1 MPSLSSLLAG
11 SILGSLVLYALL
23 GGADFGGGV
32 WDLFARGPRAD
43 AQRQL
48 IARAIGPV
56 WETNHI
62 WLIVA
67 IVILFTGFPSAFAAI
82 STALFV
88 PLTLLLA
95 GIVLRGAAFAFHAYH
110 LHEERGTG
118 RWGTL
123 FAGASLVTPV
133 LLGVTIGALSS
144 GRIPAEPL
152 TFTGDTASWLAPY
165 PLSVGVLTL
174 SAFSY
179 LAAVYLIMETDD
191 PDLRSDFRCRALW
204 SAAAVA
210 LLSVFVPVIA
220 ASGAPDFYGALT
232 GSDWFVSVAMFYA
245 TAALGACVSLVL
257 SAYSIARIFAAAQVV
272 LILLGW
278 GLAQFPFL
286 ARPAITFSSSAS
298 SPSTLRLL
306 LLFLAA
312 GAVLLF
318 PAIFLLMRIF
328 KREAL
333 SGRYRETP

>member
-1 MPSLSSLLAG
+1 MSSLPSILAG
-11 SILGSLVLYALL
+11 SILVSLVLYALL

-32 WDLFARGPRAD
+32 WDLLARGPRAD
-43 AQRQL
+43 AQRRL

-67 IVILFTGFPSAFAAI
+67 IVILFTGFPPAFAAI

-110 LHEERGTG
+110 LHEEHGAG

-144 GRIPAEPL
+144 GRIPEDPL
-152 TFTGDTASWLAPY
+152 TFTGDTASWLAPF
-165 PLSVGVLTL
+165 PLSVGILTL

-179 LAAVYLIMETDD
+179 LAAVYLILETDD
-191 PDLRSDFRCRALW
+191 PDLRSDFRRRALW
-204 SAAAVA
+204 SATMVA
-210 LLSVFVPVIA
+210 LLSVFVPLIA
-220 ASGAPDFYGALT
+220 ASGAPDFYMALT
-232 GSDWFVSVAMFYA
+232 GSDWFASLVMFNA
-245 TAALGACVSLVL
+245 TATLGASVSLIL
-257 SAYSIARIFAAAQVV
+257 SAYHIARICAAAQVA

-286 ARPAITFSSSAS
+286 VRPVITFSSSAS

-318 PAIFLLMRIF
+318 PAIFLLIRTF

>member
-1 MPSLSSLLAG
+1 MPSLPSLLAG
-11 SILGSLVLYALL
+11 SILGSLMLYALL

-32 WDLFARGPRAD
+32 WDLLARGPRAD
-43 AQRQL
+43 AQRRL

-67 IVILFTGFPSAFAAI
+67 IVILFTGFPPAFAAI

-88 PLTLLLA
+88 PMTLLLA
-95 GIVLRGAAFAFHAYH
+95 GIVLRGASFAFHAYR
-110 LHEERGTG
+110 LHEEHGAG

-123 FAGASLVTPV
+123 FSGASLVTPV

-152 TFTGDTASWLAPY
+152 TFTGDTASWLAPF
-165 PLSVGVLTL
+165 PLSVGLLTL

-179 LAAVYLIMETDD
+179 LAAVYLILETDD
-191 PDLRSDFRCRALW
+191 PDLRSDFRSRALW
-204 SAAAVA
+204 AAAAVA

-220 ASGAPDFYGALT
+220 ASGAPDFHKALT
-232 GSDWFVSVAMFYA
+232 GGDWFVSVVMFYA

-257 SAYSIARIFAAAQVV
+257 SAYRIARVCAAAQVV

>member
-1 MPSLSSLLAG
+1 M
-11 SILGSLVLYALL
+11 LGSLVLYALL

-32 WDLFARGPRAD
+32 WDLLARGPRAD
-43 AQRQL
+43 AQRRL

-67 IVILFTGFPSAFAAI
+67 IVILFTGFPPAFAAI

-144 GRIPAEPL
+144 GRMRADPL
-152 TFTGDTASWLAPY
+152 TFTGDTSIWIAPF
-165 PLSVGVLTL
+165 PLSVGILTL

-179 LAAVYLIMETDD
+179 LAAVYLTMETDD

-204 SAAAVA
+204 SAAAVV

-220 ASGAPDFYGALT
+220 ASEAPDFHAALA
-232 GSDWFVSVAMFYA
+232 GSDWFVSVVMFNV
-245 TAALGACVSLVL
+245 TTALGACVSLAL
-257 SAYSIARIFAAAQVV
+257 SSYQLARICAAAQVG

-278 GLAQFPFL
+278 GLAQYPFI
-286 ARPAITFSSSAS
+286 ARPAITFVSSAS
-298 SPSTLRLL
+298 SPSTIRLL

-328 KREAL
+328 KGEAL

>member
-1 MPSLSSLLAG
+1 MLSLPSILAG
-11 SILGSLVLYALL
+11 SILGSLILYALL

-32 WDLFARGPRAD
+32 WDLLARGPRAD
-43 AQRQL
+43 AQRRL

-67 IVILFTGFPSAFAAI
+67 IVILFTGFPPAFAAI
-82 STALFV
+82 STVLFV

-95 GIVLRGAAFAFHAYH
+95 GIVIRGAAFAFHAYH
-110 LHEERGTG
+110 LHEEHGAG

-144 GRIPAEPL
+144 GRIPSEPL
-152 TFTGDTASWLAPY
+152 TFTGDTSIWLAPF

-191 PDLRSDFRCRALW
+191 PDLRSDFRSRALW
-204 SAAAVA
+204 SAAMVI

-220 ASGAPDFYGALT
+220 ASGAPDFHGALT
-232 GSDWFVSVAMFYA
+232 GSDWFVSLVMFNA
-245 TAALGACVSLVL
+245 TATLGACVSLVI
-257 SAYSIARIFAAAQVV
+257 SAYRLARICAAAQVA

-278 GLAQFPFL
+278 GQAQFPFL
-286 ARPAITFSSSAS
+286 ARPAITFASSAS

-318 PAIFLLMRIF
+318 PAVFLLMRIF

-333 SGRYRETP
+333 SGRYREPS

>member
-1 MPSLSSLLAG
+1 M
-11 SILGSLVLYALL
+11 LYALL

-32 WDLFARGPRAD
+32 WDLLARGPRAD
-43 AQRQL
+43 AQRRL
-48 IARAIGPV
+48 IVHAIGPV

-88 PLTLLLA
+88 PMTLLLA
-95 GIVLRGAAFAFHAYH
+95 GIVLRGAAFAFHAYS
-110 LHEERGTG
+110 LHEEHGAG

-133 LLGVTIGALSS
+133 LLGVMIGALSS

-152 TFTGDTASWLAPY
+152 TFSGDTASWLAPF

-179 LAAVYLIMETDD
+179 LAAVYLILETDD
-191 PDLRSDFRCRALW
+191 PDLRSDFRSRALW
-204 SAAAVA
+204 AGGAVA

-220 ASGAPDFYGALT
+220 SSGAPDFREALT
-232 GSDWFVSVAMFYA
+232 GSDWFTSVMMFYA
-245 TAALGACVSLVL
+245 TAALGAFVSLVL
-257 SAYSIARIFAAAQVV
+257 FAYRIARVCAAAQVS

-286 ARPAITFSSSAS
+286 ARPAITFFSSAS

-306 LLFLAA
+306 LLFLAT

-328 KREAL
+328 KRGAL

>member
-1 MPSLSSLLAG
+1 M
-11 SILGSLVLYALL
+11 LYALL

-32 WDLFARGPRAD
+32 WNLLARGPRAD
-43 AQRQL
+43 AQRGL

-88 PLTLLLA
+88 PMTLLLA
-95 GIVLRGAAFAFHAYH
+95 GIVIRGAAFAFHAYH
-110 LHEERGTG
+110 LHEEHGAG

-152 TFTGDTASWLAPY
+152 TFTGDTASWLAPF
-165 PLSVGVLTL
+165 PLSVGLLTL

-204 SAAAVA
+204 SASAVA

-220 ASGAPDFYGALT
+220 ASGAPDFHKALT
-232 GSDWFVSVAMFYA
+232 GSDWFTSVVVCNA
-245 TAALGACVSLVL
+245 TAAAGACVSLVL
-257 SAYSIARIFAAAQVV
+257 CAYRIARSCAAAQVV
-272 LILLGW
+272 LILFGW